1 MNREIKFRVWDK
13 LLQEMNYIDLCDL
26 AEGDDYWY
34 DGETSVWEVMNDAAN
49 EQSRYVIQQYTG
61 LKDKNGEEVYEG
73 DILREYS
80 NEVDDWIISYKYG
93 KFIGTCDDVCEDLYE
108 LSDLEVIGNIYEREE

>member
-1 MNREIKFRVWDK
+1 MNREIKFRGKNEFYDNWFYGYLTKEKDK
-13 LLQEMNYIDLCDL
+13 YFITENSSDFYQIDPKTI
-26 AEGDDYWY
+26 G
-34 DGETSVWEVMNDAAN
+34 
-49 EQSRYVIQQYTG
+49 QYTG

-93 KFIGTCDDVCEDLYE
+93 KFIGTCDDVYEDLYE